1 MSKIEQMEDKNG
13 ELRNLTRV
21 KWTEKDTVWS
31 QDEEVQRLCNEY
43 IDEGG
48 EVTKIQTGMADG
60 YNSAWKIATYRVKD
74 GKATYH

>member
-1 MSKIEQMEDKNG
+1 MTIEIQLDKN
-13 ELRNLTRV
+13 EEEKRV
-21 KWTEKDTVWS
+21 ERIKWTEKDTVWS
-31 QDEEVQRLCNEY
+31 KDEEVQRLCEEY

-48 EVTKIQTGMADG
+48 EVTLIETGKADG